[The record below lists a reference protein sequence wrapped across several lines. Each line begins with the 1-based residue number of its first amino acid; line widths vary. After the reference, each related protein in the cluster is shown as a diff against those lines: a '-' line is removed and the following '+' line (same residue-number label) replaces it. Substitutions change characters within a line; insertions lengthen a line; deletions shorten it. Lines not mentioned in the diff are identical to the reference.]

1 MSVLFIEHFDHHPIT
16 VLEVRGR
23 PAFLPF
29 ELAVAAGY
37 AEAGKRFVDQ
47 IFREWAQSLDED
59 DDIAQ
64 LVGGELAA
72 IKREVPAFADA
83 SVGIVLFPTGAER
96 CLRRSHARRARE
108 LVTFIHGTL
117 LPRFVQLT
125 LGEVTPTARPAGS
138 TSLAKAMEG
147 ERERTRK
154 AAIRV
159 AFAKLGRLGVKFRKV
174 DEQKEG
180 YRELVHLAD
189 ALREDHVV
197 THEEWG
203 ALRVEA
209 IEHLLGRSLRTRL
222 ALADLFLP
230 IPATHA

>member
-47 IFREWAQSLDED
+47 IFWEWAQSLDED

-64 LVGGELAA
+64 LVGVELAA
-72 IKREVPAFADA
+72 IKREVPAFADS

-108 LVTFIHGTL
+108 LVMFIHGTC

-125 LGEVTPTARPAGS
+125 TGDQTPTAGPAGS

-147 ERERTRK
+147 APTRK
-154 AAIRV
+154 TAIRD
-159 AFAKLGRLGVKFRKV
+159 AFAQLRRRGVKFRKV
-174 DEQKEG
+174 DDQKEG

-230 IPATHA
+230 ILATHA

>member
-23 PAFLPF
+23 PAFLPC

-37 AEAGKRFVDQ
+37 AEEGKRFFDQ
-47 IFREWAQSLDED
+47 IFWEWAQSLDED
-59 DDIAQ
+59 DDVAQ
-64 LVGGELAA
+64 LVGAELAA
-72 IKREVPAFADA
+72 IKREVPAFAEA
-83 SVGIVLFPTGAER
+83 SVGVVLFPTGAER

-147 ERERTRK
+147 ARTRK
-154 AAIRV
+154 TAIRD
-159 AFAKLGRLGVKFRKV
+159 AFMQLRRLGVKFQKV
-174 DEQKEG
+174 DEQKQG

-209 IEHLLGRSLRTRL
+209 VEHLLGHSLRTRL

-230 IPATHA
+230 IAAPHG